1 MSLVVGAGAAAA
13 QEPIA
18 PAGPTLAAI
27 RERGHL
33 ICATSDPLPGFAQ
46 PGAEGRWTGFDV
58 DFCRAVAVAV
68 FDDASRMEFVP
79 LSGDSRF
86 AQLQT
91 GAVDLI
97 ARNAPWTMRRDT
109 GYGASYV
116 ATSFFDGQAFMVPQ
130 SLGAVSAY
138 ELDDVKVC
146 VIDGGEE
153 LANLREFFFTTQA
166 AYTEVLYEDRED
178 LTVAYRSGLCNAVS
192 APASWLNAIRRSLP
206 EPATHRILPERISK
220 GAYGP
225 VVRAGDP
232 QWFDIVA
239 WTLFA
244 LIDAENT
251 VVQTDDEPAHDI
263 RGKIEFDHVTFR
275 YNTGEVV
282 LDDFSL
288 TIAPGEN
295 VAFVG
300 HTGAGKSTI
309 AKLIARFYEFQEG
322 QIRVDGRDIRTL
334 DLQSYRERLG
344 IVPQSPFLFSGT
356 IMENIRYGRATAT
369 DEEIEQIAFSV
380 GNGDWLDTMPN
391 GLQSDVGERGA
402 HLSMGQRQL
411 VSLLRVLVQR
421 PAIFIL
427 DEATASIDPFT
438 ETQIQEALDMIL
450 SQSTSILIAHRLST
464 VRSADRI
471 IVLAKGRIIEE
482 GSHEQLMEQGGH
494 YAELY
499 NTYFR
504 HQSLSYVENARTM
517 FAGEAGAD

>member
-1 MSLVVGAGAAAA
+1 MTITISAAWRACAPAARALLAVSLVVGAGAAAA

-206 EPATHRILPERISK
+206 EPAAHRILPERISK
-220 GAYGP
+220 DAFGP
-225 VVRAGDP
+225 VVRAGDD

-244 LIDAENT
+244 LIDAE
-251 VVQTDDEPAHDI
+251 
-263 RGKIEFDHVTFR
+263 
-275 YNTGEVV
+275 EVGV
-282 LDDFSL
+282 SSL
-288 TIAPGEN
+288 
-295 VAFVG
+295 
-300 HTGAGKSTI
+300 
-309 AKLIARFYEFQEG
+309 
-322 QIRVDGRDIRTL
+322 
-334 DLQSYRERLG
+334 
-344 IVPQSPFLFSGT
+344 
-356 IMENIRYGRATAT
+356 NI
-369 DEEIEQIAFSV
+369 
-380 GNGDWLDTMPN
+380 
-391 GLQSDVGERGA
+391 
-402 HLSMGQRQL
+402 
-411 VSLLRVLVQR
+411 
-421 PAIFIL
+421 
-427 DEATASIDPFT
+427 
-438 ETQIQEALDMIL
+438 
-450 SQSTSILIAHRLST
+450 
-464 VRSADRI
+464 
-471 IVLAKGRIIEE
+471 
-482 GSHEQLMEQGGH
+482 
-494 YAELY
+494 
-499 NTYFR
+499 
-504 HQSLSYVENARTM
+504 QSLSKAKTHAIRRLVGTEGSFGPAIGLKPDFISKVIQAVGNYGEIFERNFGPETGAAVVRGQNALWLNGGLLSAPPVE
-517 FAGEAGAD
+517 

>member
-58 DFCRAVAVAV
+58 DFCRAVAAAV

-206 EPATHRILPERISK
+206 EPAAHRILPERISK
-220 GAYGP
+220 DAFGP
-225 VVRAGDP
+225 VVRAGDD

-244 LIDAENT
+244 LIDAE
-251 VVQTDDEPAHDI
+251 
-263 RGKIEFDHVTFR
+263 
-275 YNTGEVV
+275 EVGV
-282 LDDFSL
+282 SSL
-288 TIAPGEN
+288 
-295 VAFVG
+295 
-300 HTGAGKSTI
+300 
-309 AKLIARFYEFQEG
+309 
-322 QIRVDGRDIRTL
+322 
-334 DLQSYRERLG
+334 
-344 IVPQSPFLFSGT
+344 
-356 IMENIRYGRATAT
+356 NI
-369 DEEIEQIAFSV
+369 
-380 GNGDWLDTMPN
+380 
-391 GLQSDVGERGA
+391 
-402 HLSMGQRQL
+402 
-411 VSLLRVLVQR
+411 
-421 PAIFIL
+421 
-427 DEATASIDPFT
+427 
-438 ETQIQEALDMIL
+438 
-450 SQSTSILIAHRLST
+450 
-464 VRSADRI
+464 
-471 IVLAKGRIIEE
+471 
-482 GSHEQLMEQGGH
+482 
-494 YAELY
+494 
-499 NTYFR
+499 
-504 HQSLSYVENARTM
+504 QSLSKAKTHAIRRLVGTEGSFGPAIGLKPDFISKVIQAVGNYGEIFERNFGPETGAAVVRGQNALWLNGGLLSAPPVE
-517 FAGEAGAD
+517 